1 MGMRIGQRD
10 GLGATGRART
20 GFVYA
25 AYGTTDPAGACEDI
39 ERPARELHE
48 RFCREL
54 GLDPAEAPLRVAYA
68 SAAVRARLK
77 ERGESVSSPAEALS
91 ELASAGVG
99 RVWVSAPYL
108 VEGASYRGLR
118 ASLEG
123 VASRFEE
130 LRCSGPLLATGD
142 DARALARILD
152 DAHPRR
158 EGCAIVLACH
168 GFHGPERRLVE
179 DLAKRLALRGRGDM
193 VLGALAG
200 EPGLP
205 SVMERLAALDPA
217 PERVELAPVLL
228 TAGVHVMENLAGA
241 HGESWRSRLSAAGW
255 DVEVSTEGLIRL
267 PAVRDLLLD
276 RLVAAE
282 RVRADGGP
290 AIG

>member
-1 MGMRIGQRD
+1 MRTGER
-10 GLGATGRART
+10 GAGGASGRART

-25 AYGTTDPAGACEDI
+25 AYGTTDPTSAREDI

-48 RFCREL
+48 WLCREL
-54 GLDPAEAPLRVAYA
+54 GLDPAEVPSRVAYA
-68 SAAVRARLK
+68 SAAVRTRLK
-77 ERGESVSSPAEALS
+77 ERGEAVSSPAEALS
-91 ELASAGVG
+91 ELASAGAR

-123 VASRFEE
+123 LASRFEE
-130 LRCSGPLLATGD
+130 LRCSSPLLATED

-158 EGCAIVLACH
+158 EERAIVLACH
-168 GFHGPERRLVE
+168 GFLGPERCRIE

-200 EPGLP
+200 EPDLP
-205 SVMERLAALDPA
+205 SVAECLAALDPV
-217 PERVELAPVLL
+217 PERVELVPVLL
-228 TAGVHVMENLAGA
+228 TAGVHVMKNLAGE